1 MTIRIKVEDQTAPA
15 GSASIAKVISQ
26 APAVCMGDAPLL
38 HTITTLR
45 SALTTKRSGDG
56 SNLSSHQLNCQIF

>member
-45 SALTTKRSGDG
+45 SGPNNQS
-56 SNLSSHQLNCQIF
+56 IW